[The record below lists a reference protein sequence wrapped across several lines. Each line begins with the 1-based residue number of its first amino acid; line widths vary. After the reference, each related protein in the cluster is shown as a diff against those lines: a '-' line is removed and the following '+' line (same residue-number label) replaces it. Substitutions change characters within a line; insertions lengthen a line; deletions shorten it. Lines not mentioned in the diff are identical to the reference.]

1 MRAALF
7 SLAEGHAHKEE
18 AHGIVSG
25 TKSEVSNFGQIS
37 GHTKHKQY
45 GEYVVHPQCPT
56 PSWVTSQASCAPHPP
71 GDL

>member
-45 GEYVVHPQCPT
+45 GEYL
-56 PSWVTSQASCAPHPP
+56 PHT
-71 GDL
+71 

>member
-1 MRAALF
+1 MRATLF

-37 GHTKHKQY
+37 GHTKYKQY
-45 GEYVVHPQCPT
+45 GEYIRHPQCPM
-56 PSWVTSQASCAPHPP
+56 PSWAICEANCAPYPS
-71 GDL
+71 GQL